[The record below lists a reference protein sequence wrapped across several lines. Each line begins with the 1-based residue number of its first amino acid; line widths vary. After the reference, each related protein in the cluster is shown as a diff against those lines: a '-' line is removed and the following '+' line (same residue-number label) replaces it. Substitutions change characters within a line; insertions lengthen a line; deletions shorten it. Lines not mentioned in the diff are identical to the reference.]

1 MFTTALFFVQMVSS
15 AVAAPGYLL
24 PSAHPV
30 AKGAGQAEASF
41 EIIPMP
47 IPGSGSVSA
56 EYALTDRV
64 LVSGYFSATK
74 IPFEEADVAF
84 PASLALEGGSDRVR
98 LDLSMGGSIA
108 KNFVAPADAEPVP
121 NTLLGEGGI
130 TWRMSKADSL
140 RFGVVAADTM
150 AMIPLPS
157 IKYQH
162 SWKKALVGLHV
173 GFTPLPTAGVSGGVR
188 W

>member
-1 MFTTALFFVQMVSS
+1 M
-15 AVAAPGYLL
+15 
-24 PSAHPV
+24 
-30 AKGAGQAEASF
+30 
-41 EIIPMP
+41 
-47 IPGSGSVSA
+47 
-56 EYALTDRV
+56 
-64 LVSGYFSATK
+64 
-74 IPFEEADVAF
+74 AF
-84 PASLALEGGSDRVR
+84 PASLSVRYDLTPTDDVNLAPFVGLGFLAIPPYYAENDIDPGPREVKALAGAVGLALEGGSDRVR